1 MAAAIVVVMVA
12 GVVAVAVGAVVVQV
26 EQKQERG
33 YPRHDTRGFL
43 LLCRGDRP
51 GGPGGPGGGGGGGWW
66 WRW

>member
-33 YPRHDTRGFL
+33 YPHDTRGFL

-51 GGPGGPGGGGGGGWW
+51 GGPGGGGGGGRWW